1 MDTITIAQEYFN
13 AWNQHDSAAILKMF
27 AKTGKYT
34 DPVAG
39 QVHGTTLA
47 GYADGLFNA
56 FPDLSFEINSV
67 VRADSDKVVARW
79 NMKGTNTGLFN
90 GLPPTDRTVTL
101 PGADFI
107 TMTDEGITS
116 VEGYFDSRV
125 VPEQLGLQVIVQPET
140 VESFTLGSCVYLQSG
155 KCVKPGAFSLTTMV
169 VRSPEEKETVRE
181 NSLNIMKDMMQMEGF
196 ISTVGIA
203 AGNRMSTITAWESV
217 HNTNQLVHHPAHK
230 ESVMGFFNNDFATS
244 AMTSVWGVDHMNALW
259 VRCKSCGR
267 VVDFEKTTRR
277 CTCGSEIHEVPYW

>member
-1 MDTITIAQEYFN
+1 MDTISIAQEYFN
-13 AWNQHDSAAILKMF
+13 AWNQHDSAAILKTF

-39 QVHGTTLA
+39 QVYGTTLA
-47 GYADGLFNA
+47 GYAEGLFNA

-67 VRADSDKVVARW
+67 VRADSDKVVAQW

-90 GLPPTDRTVTL
+90 GLPPTDRTITL

-107 TMTDEGITS
+107 TVTDEGITS

-125 VPEQLGLQVIVQPET
+125 VPEQLGLQVIVQPEM
-140 VESFTLGSCVYLQSG
+140 VESFTLGSCAYLQSG
-155 KCVKPGAFSLTTMV
+155 KCVKPGAFSITTMV
-169 VRSPEEKETVRE
+169 VRSPEEKQTVRE
-181 NSLNIMKDMMQMEGF
+181 NSLSIMKDMMQMEGF

-217 HNTNQLVHHPAHK
+217 RNTKQLVHHPAHK
-230 ESVMGFFNNDFATS
+230 ENVMRFFNSDFGIS
-244 AMTSVWGVDHMNALW
+244 AMTSVWGEDHMNALW

-267 VVDFEKTTRR
+267 VVDSEKTARR
-277 CTCGSEIHEVPYW
+277 CTCGSALHEVPYW